1 MVDLSQLCSFN
12 AQKLPKIKKVA
23 LFQKLL
29 PELLDVFMWTLLKVL
44 LFVLHSDFQH
54 RSINVARTLSEK
66 TNYHNN
72 TIFRN
77 NKLAD
82 NMWKIREYFHFL
94 LFLRRDWEAILKTRA
109 LGFLR
114 VSIHSKTI
122 KAIGL
127 PPRASIRWNPSTR
140 FWNST

>member
-82 NMWKIREYFHFL
+82 NM
-94 LFLRRDWEAILKTRA
+94 
-109 LGFLR
+109 
-114 VSIHSKTI
+114 
-122 KAIGL
+122 
-127 PPRASIRWNPSTR
+127 
-140 FWNST
+140 

>member
-82 NMWKIREYFHFL
+82 NMWKIREYFRFL
-94 LFLRRDWEAILKTRA
+94 LFLRRDW
-109 LGFLR
+109 GLR
-114 VSIHSKTI
+114 
-122 KAIGL
+122 
-127 PPRASIRWNPSTR
+127 PRAFICFLVFGNPDETLALVFEIVLETELLR
-140 FWNST
+140 AAR